1 MRRNTVNFL
10 IDVLAFAVGG
20 AIVVSG
26 LVLRYVLTPGTGG
39 RLALLGWGR
48 HDWGGFH
55 FWLSVVLGVLVIAHV
70 ALHWTWVCMTTVRL
84 FRPGAAPSAPGAAWR
99 RNLAGGMALV
109 ALSVFLVGFVWLARA
124 NVGPGS
130 GGGHGGGAGH
140 GRMGADADHYEAGGG
155 RHGAGWGRLRQ
166 EAASTGCDACNGA
179 PTETKAGCPAK
190 GVEAF
195 GDRTDRPAEG
205 HEDAGSIHDGG
216 TARGGRGAGAIRGST
231 TLGEAAAQVGVGP
244 GRLAERLGLPP
255 DTSPDE
261 RMGHLTRQLGLQMS
275 ELRRRILDVKEPDG
289 RASPE

>member
-10 IDVLAFAVGG
+10 VDALAFVVGG
-20 AIVVSG
+20 AIVASG
-26 LVLRYVLTPGTGG
+26 LIIRYVLPPGTGG

-84 FRPGAAPSAPGAAWR
+84 FRPGAAPAAAWS
-99 RNLAGGMALV
+99 RNLAGGVALV

-140 GRMGADADHYEAGGG
+140 GRMGVDRGEAGGG
-155 RHGAGWGRLRQ
+155 RHGAGWGRMRK
-166 EAASTGCDACNGA
+166 ESASTGCDARDGA
-179 PTETKAGCPAK
+179 PAETKTGCPAK
-190 GVEAF
+190 GDEAS
-195 GDRTDRPAEG
+195 GDRTDRHSGG
-205 HEDAGSIHDGG
+205 HEDACSSHGGG
-216 TARGGRGAGAIRGST
+216 TARGGRGAGGIRGST

-261 RMGHLTRQLGLQMS
+261 RMGHLTRRLGLQMS

-289 RASPE
+289 RSSPE